1 MKTLQKSLQ
10 GLPGGASSKE
20 PTCQCRRCKRLGLD
34 PWVGKLPWRR
44 AQQSTPYPCPENPM
58 DRGAWCTTAHR
69 VAKNQTRLK
78 ELNAR
83 THASRCTASYNTRGG
98 RVWGRKRTER
108 EPWQRSRRRTCKGK
122 EHQLLTFS
130 LQVQLMF
137 GVKLPGSCSV
147 NGPSVT
153 SNFSHLNV
161 LGECLG
167 ETAVRRSFSSFP
179 EYKCLIA

>member
-1 MKTLQKSLQ
+1 MVLVVKNPPANAGDVKDW
-10 GLPGGASSKE
+10 GLIPGSGSSPGGGHSS
-20 PTCQCRRCKRLGLD
+20 PLQ
-34 PWVGKLPWRR
+34 
-44 AQQSTPYPCPENPM
+44 YPCPENPM
-58 DRGAWCTTAHR
+58 DRGAWCATAHR
-69 VAKNQTRLK
+69 VAKNQTQLK